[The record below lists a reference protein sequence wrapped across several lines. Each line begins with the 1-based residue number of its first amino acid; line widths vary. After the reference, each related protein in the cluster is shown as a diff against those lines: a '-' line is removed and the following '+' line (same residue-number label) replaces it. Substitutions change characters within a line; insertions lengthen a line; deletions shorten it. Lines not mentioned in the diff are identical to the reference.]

1 MLWDSCQDFHPT
13 IIYWCLA
20 CNHFPTHVGH
30 IAIAVNLRRNSS
42 WSWSGPKLKLAKER
56 REGHREF
63 FFLKSILVQILVRR
77 ENGNEQAVE
86 FFFPILF
93 AILFSLLWLFLL
105 NVFSVGFSGTFRF
118 IGWFQLHFSNYQWT
132 VESSHFRPDDSHR
145 HLTPF

>member
-63 FFLKSILVQILVRR
+63 FFWNRYLFRFWSDERMEMSKLLNSFFPFSSPFYFPYYDYSCLMFSVSVSVEHSVSLVGFNSILATINEPWNPPTSVQTI
-77 ENGNEQAVE
+77 
-86 FFFPILF
+86 
-93 AILFSLLWLFLL
+93 AIA
-105 NVFSVGFSGTFRF
+105 T
-118 IGWFQLHFSNYQWT
+118 
-132 VESSHFRPDDSHR
+132 
-145 HLTPF
+145 